1 MAGDLHAALNAGA
14 ASRSCVEAEQLL
26 ATCISAADIDNG
38 WRGVLQQELE
48 DVARRCGVAA
58 ENAWVHVCSLGSVL
72 LG

>member
-14 ASRSCVEAEQLL
+14 ASRSCVEAEQML

-58 ENAWVHVCSLGSVL
+58 EGMHGYMCAH
-72 LG
+72 